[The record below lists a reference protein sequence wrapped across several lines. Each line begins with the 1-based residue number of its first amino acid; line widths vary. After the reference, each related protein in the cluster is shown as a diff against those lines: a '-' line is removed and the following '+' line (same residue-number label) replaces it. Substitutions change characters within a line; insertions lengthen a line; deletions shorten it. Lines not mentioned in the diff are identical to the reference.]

1 MTTITKTQR
10 LRFVIVGSAK
20 EWIHKRAS
28 TKGAALAF
36 YTLFSLVPVLVLIIT
51 VAGKIFGP
59 EAAQGEIF
67 YQLKSLV
74 GASGAETIQ
83 SLLASAHSSANGG
96 FAAIVA
102 AIVLII
108 AATTV
113 FSELKDSLDE
123 LWYVPHTDQSG
134 LLALIKSHLLS
145 FAIILMLAVL
155 LVISLC
161 INAAEAM
168 LEKYSS
174 GFWDDIAFIVSPVS
188 MLFSF
193 LVLTSLFASIYK
205 VLPDIRIAWR
215 DVWIGAIGTA
225 LLFNF
230 GKFLIGI
237 YLSNSTILSSYGAAN
252 SLIALL
258 LWVYYSAQVFFL
270 GAAFTRQYALWYGS
284 LCGSNEALK
293 QLQAEKDIRTD

>member
-20 EWIHKRAS
+20 EWIHQRAS

-51 VAGKIFGP
+51 VAGKIFGQ
-59 EAAQGEIF
+59 EAARGEIF
-67 YQLKSLV
+67 YQLNSLV

-83 SLLASAHSSANGG
+83 ALLASAHGSANSGL
-96 FAAIVA
+96 AAFIA
-102 AIVLII
+102 AIVLVI

-123 LWYVPHTDQSG
+123 LWYVPQTGQSG
-134 LLALIKSHLLS
+134 LMSLIKNRLLAFGMILVLAL
-145 FAIILMLAVL
+145 L
-155 LVISLC
+155 LVVALC
-161 INAAEAM
+161 ISAAAAM

-174 GFWDDIAFIVSPVS
+174 GYWADIAFIVSPVS
-188 MLFSF
+188 LIFSF
-193 LVLTSLFASIYK
+193 LVLTSLFACIYK
-205 VLPDIRIAWR
+205 VLPAIRIAWR
-215 DVWIGAIGTA
+215 DVWIGAMGTA

-230 GKFLIGI
+230 GEFLIGI
-237 YLSNSTILSSYGAAN
+237 YLSNSSISSSYGAAN
-252 SLIALL
+252 SVIALL

-293 QLQAEKDIRTD
+293 QLQAEKQAD

>member
-1 MTTITKTQR
+1 M
-10 LRFVIVGSAK
+10 
-20 EWIHKRAS
+20 
-28 TKGAALAF
+28 
-36 YTLFSLVPVLVLIIT
+36 VLIIT
-51 VAGKIFGP
+51 VAGKIFGQ

-67 YQLKSLV
+67 YQLNNLV

-83 SLLASAHSSANGG
+83 SLLASTHSSANSG

-102 AIVLII
+102 AIVLVI

-123 LWYVPHTDQSG
+123 LWYVPQPEQSG
-134 LLALIKSHLLS
+134 LLSLMKSHLLS
-145 FAIILMLAVL
+145 FGIILVLSVL
-155 LVISLC
+155 LVISLF
-161 INAAEAM
+161 INAAEAL

-174 GFWDDIAFIVSPVS
+174 SFWDDIAFIVSPVS

-205 VLPDIRIAWR
+205 VLPDIKIAWR
-215 DVWIGAIGTA
+215 DVWVGAMGTA

-237 YLSNSTILSSYGAAN
+237 YLSHSSILSSYGAAN

-284 LCGSNEALK
+284 LRGSKEALK
-293 QLQAEKDIRTD
+293 QLQAEKKPD